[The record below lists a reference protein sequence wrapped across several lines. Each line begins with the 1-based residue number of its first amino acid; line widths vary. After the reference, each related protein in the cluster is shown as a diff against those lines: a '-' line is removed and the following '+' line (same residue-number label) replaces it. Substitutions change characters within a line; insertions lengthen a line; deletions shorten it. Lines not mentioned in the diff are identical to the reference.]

1 MLNFLLILLCKLQII
16 QKYRKKEIVQKIYKE
31 TEREKREKREK
42 KKWYEMDTK
51 IENKKKLN

>member
-31 TEREKREKREK
+31 TERENREKREK